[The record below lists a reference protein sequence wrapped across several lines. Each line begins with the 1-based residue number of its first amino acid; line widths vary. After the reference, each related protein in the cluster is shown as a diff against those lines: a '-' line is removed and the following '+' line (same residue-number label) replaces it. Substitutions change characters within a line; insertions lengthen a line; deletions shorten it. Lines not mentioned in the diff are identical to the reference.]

1 MTTIITGRFQQ
12 QDQAQEAIV
21 ELVRSGFSAD
31 QTTSFFVNP
40 PGQHDRYPIGG
51 DEDESPGTQD
61 TATGALSGAAV
72 GGAVGVAVGLA
83 TLPILGL
90 GAAIA
95 GAGAGAYAG
104 SLVGGLR
111 HLDDATGPDDEAA
124 TQKPKDDEA
133 PRRKSGMLVA
143 VCAPASAQQASAI
156 RVLRAR
162 GAADIEQAE
171 GTFTAGQWS
180 DFNPL
185 TPVTLV
191 AS

>member
-1 MTTIITGRFQQ
+1 MTTIITGSFQQ

-21 ELVRSGFSAD
+21 ELVRSGFSTD

-51 DEDESPGTQD
+51 DEDESPGTQH
-61 TATGALSGAAV
+61 TAKAALSGAAV

-83 TLPILGL
+83 TLPVLGP
-90 GAAIA
+90 GATIA
-95 GAGAGAYAG
+95 GAGAAAYAG
-104 SLVGGLR
+104 SLVGALG
-111 HLDDATGPDDEAA
+111 HLHDATGPDDEAA
-124 TQKPKDDEA
+124 TQKHKDSEA

-143 VCAPASAQQASAI
+143 VCAPTSTQQATAI
-156 RVLRAR
+156 CVLRAR

-185 TPVTLV
+185 TAVTLV